1 VSLIVCQSSVTFGFL
16 SQTTSGGIKSTAIP
30 QKMLSRAH
38 GVASLASRFQ
48 NRLWY
53 MAGMVRRVLGLRQ
66 MHNPVFL
73 DWNHTVRGKRSSLG
87 S

>member
-1 VSLIVCQSSVTFGFL
+1 
-16 SQTTSGGIKSTAIP
+16 
-30 QKMLSRAH
+30 MLSRAH

-66 MHNPVFL
+66 MHNPVYFWIGIIRLGGKGQVWGL
-73 DWNHTVRGKRSSLG
+73 DKIWE
-87 S
+87 